1 MANPKRKNSK
11 ARTRSRRSVYYGSL
25 SRPQTMECTNCGNTK
40 LRHRA
45 CPHCGYYRGRKIAD
59 GADYA

>member
-1 MANPKRKNSK
+1 MAHPKRKSSK
-11 ARTRSRRSVYYGSL
+11 ARVRSRRANYYNRL
-25 SRPQTMECTNCGNTK
+25 ERPQMSECSNCGNTK

-45 CPHCGYYRGRKIAD
+45 CPHCGYYRGRKVTE